1 MGPRVVIQVRDP
13 PGVEAG
19 APPDD
24 AMHGVTLVKEELGQV
39 GAILTW
45 WEFSN
50 ILSVDLYHNQMVTCD
65 SSDKRNLST
74 NFRYSGLSPTMQI
87 IFLHYYL
94 SLFCLYV

>member
-39 GAILTW
+39 GTILT
-45 WEFSN
+45 
-50 ILSVDLYHNQMVTCD
+50 
-65 SSDKRNLST
+65 
-74 NFRYSGLSPTMQI
+74 
-87 IFLHYYL
+87 
-94 SLFCLYV
+94 